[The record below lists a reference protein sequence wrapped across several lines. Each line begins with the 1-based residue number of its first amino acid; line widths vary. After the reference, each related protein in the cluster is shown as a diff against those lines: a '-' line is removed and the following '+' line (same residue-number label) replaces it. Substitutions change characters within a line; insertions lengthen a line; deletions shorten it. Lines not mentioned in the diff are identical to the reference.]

1 MDKKLILLTSSFPYG
16 NGEVFLKDELEILSS
31 HFEEI
36 IIVPKNPE
44 GELNIT
50 PLNCKIW
57 KYKNSSYH
65 FSFIKFEFYKHLF
78 QEFSELRK
86 SKNPI
91 TIFKLKVVIKYL
103 VNALRIKK
111 EIKSILELNSD
122 ALLYSY
128 WCDENAVAASLLKN
142 KLTKVSR
149 VHGWDLYFERHPE
162 GYLPFRSLI
171 KNSLDLIFP
180 ISEAGKR
187 YLIEKWGVN
196 SSKIVLSRLGTIQKY
211 KNHKDKSSSET
222 ILVSCSSIIPL
233 KRLDKIIETI
243 SLLKIKKVKWV
254 HFGDGELRTE
264 MEDLANKLLNIDFE
278 FRGSVPNN
286 EVLEFYAENYID
298 LFINLSDTEGIPV
311 SIMEAMSF
319 GIPVIATDVGGTS
332 EIINNENGCL
342 IHRDTSPTDIVNLI
356 TTYFMKSEIE
366 IADMRKEAFK
376 AWKDRYCAKKN
387 YASFVKRLTK
397 F

>member
-1 MDKKLILLTSSFPYG
+1 MNKKLILLTSSFPYG

-36 IIVPKNPE
+36 IIVPKNPK

-57 KYKNSSYH
+57 KHKNSSYH
-65 FSFIKFEFYKHLF
+65 FAFFKFEFYKHLF

-91 TIFKLKVVIKYL
+91 TIFKLKVAIKYL
-103 VNALRIKK
+103 VNGLRIKK
-111 EIKSILELNSD
+111 EIKSILKLNSNT
-122 ALLYSY
+122 LLYSY
-128 WCDENAVAASLLKN
+128 WCDENAVATSLLKN
-142 KLTKVSR
+142 KLIKVSR

-171 KNSLDLIFP
+171 KNSLDFIFP
-180 ISEAGKR
+180 ISEAGNR

-196 SSKIVLSRLGTIQKY
+196 SSKILLSRLGTIQKY
-211 KNHKDKSSSET
+211 KNHIDKSSNEI

-243 SLLKIKKVKWV
+243 SLLKIKNVKWV

-278 FRGSVPNN
+278 FRGAVPNS

-319 GIPVIATDVGGTS
+319 GIPVLGTDVGGTS
-332 EIINNENGCL
+332 EIINNENGYL

-387 YASFVKRLTK
+387 YAAFVKRLTK